1 MPSLTPPG
9 LIVRN
14 ATEADLPAIQQIY
27 AHHVRHSLA
36 SFEEVPP
43 DLAEL
48 RARRAAVLGH
58 GLPYLSAEQD
68 GTVVGYCYATP
79 YRTRP
84 AYRHTIEDSIYI
96 APELAGRG
104 IGRALLSALIARCE
118 SGPWRQ
124 MIAVIGNSGNAGSVG
139 LHRALGFRLVGTFE
153 GVGFKHGQWVNT
165 VLMQR
170 ALGDGMDSPP
180 TGFTA
185 GQGAR

>member
-14 ATEADLPAIQQIY
+14 ATEADLPAIQEIY

-43 DLAEL
+43 GVDEL

-79 YRTRP
+79 YRARP
-84 AYRHTIEDSIYI
+84 AYRHTVEDSIYV
-96 APELAGRG
+96 APELGGQG
-104 IGRALLSALIARCE
+104 IGRTLLGALIARCE
-118 SGPWRQ
+118 GGPWRQ
-124 MIAVIGNSGNAGSVG
+124 MIAVIGNSGNAASVG

-153 GVGFKHGQWVNT
+153 GVGFKHGQWVDT

-170 ALGDGMDSPP
+170 SLGDGMDSPP
-180 TGFTA
+180 TGPAT